1 MRLIQQSDATLRL
14 VWIPPPPPPPPHAVV
29 EMEGGRVTEKRLKS

>member
-14 VWIPPPPPPPPHAVV
+14 VWIPPPPPPHAVV